1 MFRLF
6 TRNNNR
12 RYINFLNEI
21 THRYNNSYQRSV
33 KMKPI
38 EVTKENEPQVWI
50 NLYENKL
57 KYPQTASQRS
67 RFSALDLVLIRTR
80 SIEWGPFKKGYLEGW
95 SEKLFVVK
103 HDVGNN
109 PTVYK
114 LKGQSG
120 EDIKG
125 TFYSKEIQ
133 KVSELG
139 SYCIKK
145 VIWKKIDR
153 AGNLLYFFKWKGYP
167 DKFVQLED
175 LPRWMNNSI

>member
-67 RFSALDLVLIRTR
+67 RFSAGYLVRI
-80 SIEWGPFKKGYLEGW
+80 SIERAPFKKGYLEGW
-95 SEKLFVVK
+95 SEELFVVK
-103 HDVGNN
+103 HAVGNN

-114 LKGQSG
+114 LQDQSG
-120 EDIKG
+120 EDIKK

-133 KVSELG
+133 KFAEPE
-139 SYCIKK
+139 SYRIEK
-145 VIWKKIDR
+145 VIRKKRDR
-153 AGNLLYFFKWKGYP
+153 AGNLLYFVKWKGYP
-167 DKFVQLED
+167 DKFNSFVRSED
-175 LPRWMNNSI
+175 LTR

>member
-1 MFRLF
+1 M
-6 TRNNNR
+6 
-12 RYINFLNEI
+12 
-21 THRYNNSYQRSV
+21 
-33 KMKPI
+33 
-38 EVTKENEPQVWI
+38 
-50 NLYENKL
+50 
-57 KYPQTASQRS
+57 
-67 RFSALDLVLIRTR
+67 VLIRTR
-80 SIEWGPFKKGYLEGW
+80 SIERGPFKKGYLEGW

-125 TFYSKEIQ
+125 TFHSKEIQ

-153 AGNLLYFFKWKGYP
+153 PGNLLLPFK
-167 DKFVQLED
+167 VE
-175 LPRWMNNSI
+175 RIS